1 MTDLMVKADLTT
13 GEMTEWPLP
22 SHGKEVRNIDI
33 DLSTNPPSV
42 WFPNQRLG
50 RVVRFQEYVE

>member
-1 MTDLMVKADLTT
+1 
-13 GEMTEWPLP
+13 MTEWPLP

-50 RVVRFQEYVE
+50 RVVRFQESVE